1 MEQFLST
8 LQVINFVAYDSQHT
22 ESLNFS
28 KPRTYNLFK
37 DDIPL
42 KSGKGEPLPLRSLIL
57 LFTQKQSHLLRTCT
71 GCANLYIVRKYNY
84 VIMCEVIRVFS
95 IVLAYRS

>member
-1 MEQFLST
+1 MLPLMEQFLST

-57 LFTQKQSHLLRTCT
+57 LFYTETEPFT
-71 GCANLYIVRKYNY
+71 
-84 VIMCEVIRVFS
+84 
-95 IVLAYRS
+95 